1 MEKKKLKRIITWST
15 ILVQTLLFAI
25 GLVVRHIYDVPWVII
40 ALFYVP
46 LLVLSLALLSKYFS
60 KGKWKDTMDELERE
74 AEEEEKREE
83 EKTQIPKIGL
93 MWLVVFV
100 SLFITVGDT
109 IDISGRI
116 ILHNQGGSSVA
127 ELLPELLGV
136 LTIAICTVF
145 IAIILFNV
153 RRNRI
158 FDQTN
163 ARMVYGVGATL
174 IISTVTQVE
183 VWDSTVMVPNST
195 VSIYFSLLGMF
206 IIFLGKLFEIAVKIK
221 KENDMTV

>member
-1 MEKKKLKRIITWST
+1 MKKMITWST
-15 ILVQTLLFAI
+15 ILVETILLSI

-74 AEEEEKREE
+74 AEEEEKLEE
-83 EKTQIPKIGL
+83 EKIQMPKIGL
-93 MWLVVFV
+93 MWFVVFV
-100 SLFITVGDT
+100 SLCIAVGDA

-116 ILHNQGGSSVA
+116 ILRSQGGGFVA
-127 ELLPELLGV
+127 ELLPEVFGA

-153 RRNRI
+153 KRNRL
-158 FDQTN
+158 FDQAN
-163 ARMVYGVGATL
+163 ARMIYGVGATL
-174 IISTVTQVE
+174 IISTVTQGE
-183 VWDSTVMVPNST
+183 IWDSTLMVPNST
-195 VSIYFSLLGMF
+195 VTIYFILLGMF
-206 IIFLGKLFEIAVKIK
+206 IIFLGKLFEIAIKIK

>member
-1 MEKKKLKRIITWST
+1 MEKKKLKRMITWST
-15 ILVQTLLFAI
+15 ILVETILLAI

-60 KGKWKDTMDELERE
+60 KGKWKDTMDELEQE

-93 MWLVVFV
+93 MWLVVCV
-100 SLFITVGDT
+100 SLFIAVGDT

-116 ILHNQGGSSVA
+116 ILHNQGGSSLA

-174 IISTVTQVE
+174 IISAVTQVE